1 MTEKLRV
8 AIRGFANGVPKFVD
22 HIEIGEDEIDELV
35 PALARKHGAAM
46 LAHALTMIEIEFVDE
61 VDRSQAYF
69 RIGTDP
75 RGMVNPVAVDLD
87 KRRAD

>member
-22 HIEIGEDEIDELV
+22 HIEIGEDEFDELV

-46 LAHALTMIEIEFVDE
+46 AAHALTMIEIEFVDGRPSLPHRHRPARHGE
-61 VDRSQAYF
+61 SGRRRSGKAGGRQA
-69 RIGTDP
+69 R
-75 RGMVNPVAVDLD
+75 
-87 KRRAD
+87 